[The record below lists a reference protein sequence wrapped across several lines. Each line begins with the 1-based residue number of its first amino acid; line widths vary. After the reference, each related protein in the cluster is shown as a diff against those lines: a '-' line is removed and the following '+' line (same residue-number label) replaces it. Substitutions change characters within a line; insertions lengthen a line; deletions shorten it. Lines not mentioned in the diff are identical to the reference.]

1 MKRIFLVAMFAI
13 ASLTAQAEEQ
23 KPLYVVNNRVVS
35 EEYVSKLSPTMI
47 ESMTVLK
54 SDSDVAMYV
63 EMGDTSNGV
72 IVIKLKGES
81 DEQEVFITT
90 DVMPTFMGGD
100 LTTFRNWVMQNIR
113 YPKVALEKRIQGQ
126 VVVKFVVDKEG
137 YINLNRLNFFDK
149 CSPILHDEVIAVM
162 ERAPRWTP
170 GIQRGE
176 PVAVSFVLPILFQI
190 PEDYD
195 GLAVIDTSAEVD
207 AQQEA
212 PKSEAVLRIKGEES
226 RVDDIVVS
234 GFTD

>member
-13 ASLTAQAEEQ
+13 ASLTAQDEEQ

-149 CSPILHDEVIAVM
+149 CSAILHDEVIAVM

-170 GIQRGE
+170 GIQHGE

-190 PEDYD
+190 PED
-195 GLAVIDTSAEVD
+195 
-207 AQQEA
+207 
-212 PKSEAVLRIKGEES
+212 
-226 RVDDIVVS
+226 
-234 GFTD
+234 